1 MVPQRQAG
9 LLDGLQDY
17 KQYQLS
23 VVRCIQCNTA
33 KEKRPPNGR
42 PFCFIFSSKKP
53 YSNWLTTLVSVFAMR
68 STCVIRP
75 SWYCTCLIS

>member
-1 MVPQRQAG
+1 MVPLHQAG

-33 KEKRPPNGR
+33 KEKRPPDGR
-42 PFCFIFSSKKP
+42 PFCFNLAFFYSS
-53 YSNWLTTLVSVFAMR
+53 
-68 STCVIRP
+68 
-75 SWYCTCLIS
+75 